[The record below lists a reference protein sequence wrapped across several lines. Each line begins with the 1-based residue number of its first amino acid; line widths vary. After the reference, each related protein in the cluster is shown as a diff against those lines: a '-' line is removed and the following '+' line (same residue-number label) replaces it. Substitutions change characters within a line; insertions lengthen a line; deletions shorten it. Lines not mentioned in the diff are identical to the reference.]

1 MTPAALRQIRLN
13 ADIAQSGHVDISD
26 TDSIEANIVADG
38 AQVSTTVCRYSMFN
52 VSVNTP
58 QQEVSNLGNPRAAE
72 IDNNTNIDSSIGDG
86 AQVSAT
92 KYLPPRQ
99 L

>member
-1 MTPAALRQIRLN
+1 
-13 ADIAQSGHVDISD
+13 
-26 TDSIEANIVADG
+26 
-38 AQVSTTVCRYSMFN
+38 MFN

-58 QQEVSNLGNPRAAE
+58 QQEVSSLGNPRAAE
-72 IDNNTNIDSSIGDG
+72 IIDNTNIDSSIGDG

-92 KYLPPRQ
+92 KHLPRRQ